1 MKSFNFF
8 MPSQIR
14 FGAGRINELSD
25 ISPGLGKSCL
35 MVSRPVKGSQKKTY
49 AKINDILDKV
59 GVSVVHFD
67 EIVPNPTTEGVE
79 NGIKKALEHQVDF
92 VLGVGGGSVM
102 DSAKLIAF
110 LYTNEAKVDWGQ
122 AIDQYS
128 NPFAITKK
136 PGSALPFVAVSTTS
150 GTGSQST
157 QAAVVTD
164 TANKNKVTI
173 FHAALFPSVSIVD
186 PELMLS
192 VPAHVTAATG
202 FDAFTHAFESY
213 LGNLTSPLTES
224 MSLQAI
230 KIVFDYLPKAI
241 ADPSD
246 IEARTQLA
254 WADTLAGMCLAN
266 GGAQLPH
273 PLGEIIGG
281 ICPRVAHG
289 ETLAIV
295 YPEFLK
301 YKEPL
306 AQDKFA
312 KVAAYISTSDDE
324 RPMSDHINELLE
336 KVKLS
341 EALERS
347 EITKEE
353 HQQITEHPLLNVLQP
368 DNSAQIKSI
377 MNNSLLV

>member
-8 MPSQIR
+8 MPTQIR
-14 FGAGRINELSD
+14 FGVGRISELKEVSEN
-25 ISPGLGKSCL
+25 LGKKCL
-35 MVSRPVKGSQKKTY
+35 LISRPLNGSQKKTY
-49 AKINDILDKV
+49 ERINGILNEA
-59 GVSVVHFD
+59 GVSVFNFD
-67 EIVPNPTTEGVE
+67 EIIPNPTTEGVE
-79 NGIKKALEHQVDF
+79 RGIEKAVEHQVDF
-92 VLGVGGGSVM
+92 ILGVGGGSVM

-110 LYTNEAKVDWGQ
+110 LYNAEAKINWDN
-122 AIDQYS
+122 AIEKYS
-128 NPFAITKK
+128 NPFAVGPSPKT
-136 PGSALPFVAVSTTS
+136 SLPFVAVSTTS

-157 QAAVVTD
+157 QAAVVSD
-164 TANKNKVTI
+164 TNNKNKVTI
-173 FHAALFPSVSIVD
+173 FHSGLFPYVSIVD
-186 PELMLS
+186 PELMLT

-230 KIVFDYLPKAI
+230 KIVFDYLPIAI
-241 ADPSD
+241 ENPAD

-254 WADTLAGMCLAN
+254 WADTLAGICLAN

-281 ICPRVAHG
+281 ICPRVPHG

-306 AQDKFA
+306 AQDKFDRVA
-312 KVAAYISTSDDE
+312 RYINSKDDDRSLGERIIGLMKKV
-324 RPMSDHINELLE
+324 R
-336 KVKLS
+336 LS
-341 EALERS
+341 EALQRANL
-347 EITKEE
+347 TKEE
-353 HQQITEHPLLNVLQP
+353 HKEIMNHPLLTLLMPENT
-368 DNSAQIKSI
+368 DQIKKI
-377 MNNSLLV
+377 MSNSLA

>member
-1 MKSFNFF
+1 

-14 FGAGRINELSD
+14 FGAGRITELNE
-25 ISPGLGKSCL
+25 ISKNLGKKCL
-35 MVSRPVKGSQKKTY
+35 MVSRPVNGSQKETY
-49 AKINDILDKV
+49 KRINTILAEA
-59 GVSVVHFD
+59 GVSVFHFD
-67 EIVPNPTTEGVE
+67 EIIPNPTTEGVE

-110 LYTNEAKVDWGQ
+110 LYTENGKVDWED
-122 AIDQYS
+122 AIEKYS
-128 NPFAITKK
+128 NPFAIGKS
-136 PGSALPFVAVSTTS
+136 PDSALPFVAVSTTS

-173 FHAALFPSVSIVD
+173 FHSGLFPSVSIVD

-241 ADPSD
+241 EISSD

-306 AQDKFA
+306 AQEKFA
-312 KVAAYISTSDDE
+312 RVARYINSKDDTRSLSE
-324 RPMSDHINELLE
+324 RIIALLDT
-336 KVKLS
+336 VKLS
-341 EALERS
+341 EALQRTNLTEDEYQ
-347 EITKEE
+347 EITN
-353 HQQITEHPLLNVLQP
+353 HPLLGLLQP
-368 DNSAQIKSI
+368 DNTDQIKS
-377 MNNSLLV
+377 MMSNSLT

>member
-14 FGAGRINELSD
+14 FGAGRINEIKDLS
-25 ISPGLGKSCL
+25 SGLGSKCL
-35 MVSRPVKGSQKKTY
+35 MVSRPVNGSQKRTY
-49 AKINDILDKV
+49 KKINAILKEA
-59 GVSVVHFD
+59 GVAVFHFD

-79 NGIKKALEHQVDF
+79 NGIKKAVEHQVHF
-92 VLGVGGGSVM
+92 ILGVGGGSVM

-110 LYTNEAKVDWGQ
+110 FYNKEAKLEWDD
-122 AIDQYS
+122 AIEKYS
-128 NPFAITKK
+128 NPFAVGKS
-136 PGSALPFVAVSTTS
+136 PSEALPFVAVSTTS

-164 TANKNKVTI
+164 TVNKNKVTI
-173 FHAALFPSVSIVD
+173 FHSGLFPSVSIID

-192 VPAHVTAATG
+192 VPAQVTAATG

-213 LGNLTSPLTES
+213 LGNMTSPLTET

-241 ADPSD
+241 ENPTD

-281 ICPRVAHG
+281 ICPRVPHG

-306 AQDKFA
+306 AQEKFDR
-312 KVAAYISTSDDE
+312 VARYINSENDRRSLSDRIID
-324 RPMSDHINELLE
+324 LLE
-336 KVKLS
+336 TVKLS
-341 EALERS
+341 EALQRTNLTEEEFE
-347 EITKEE
+347 EITN
-353 HQQITEHPLLNVLQP
+353 HPLLNLLQP
-368 DNSAQIKSI
+368 DNADQIKN
-377 MNNSLLV
+377 MMANSLA

>member
-1 MKSFNFF
+1 MKNFNFF
-8 MPSQIR
+8 MPTQIR
-14 FGAGRINELSD
+14 FGAGRINELKE
-25 ISPGLGKSCL
+25 ISKSLGQKCL
-35 MVSRPVKGSQKKTY
+35 IVSRPVDGSQKETY
-49 AKINDILDKV
+49 KRIDAILAEA

-67 EIVPNPTTEGVE
+67 EIIPNPTTEGVE
-79 NGIKKALEHQVDF
+79 NGIGKAVEHQVDF
-92 VLGVGGGSVM
+92 ILGVGGGSVM

-110 LYTNEAKVDWGQ
+110 LYTKNGTVDWDD
-122 AIDQYS
+122 AIEKYA
-128 NPFAITKK
+128 NPFAVGKS
-136 PGSALPFVAVSTTS
+136 PESALAFVAVSTTS

-173 FHAALFPSVSIVD
+173 FHSGLFPSVAIID
-186 PELMLS
+186 PELMLT

-230 KIVFDYLPKAI
+230 KIVFDFLPKAI
-241 ADPSD
+241 ENPSD

-306 AQDKFA
+306 AAEKFER
-312 KVAAYISTSDDE
+312 VASYINSDSDSRTLRE
-324 RPMSDHINELLE
+324 RIIDLLE
-336 KVKLS
+336 TVQLS
-341 EALERS
+341 EALQRVNLTES
-347 EITKEE
+347 EYDEITN
-353 HQQITEHPLLNVLQP
+353 HPLLRLLQP
-368 DNSAQIKSI
+368 DNAEKIKN
-377 MNNSLLV
+377 MMVNSLA

>member
-1 MKSFNFF
+1 

-14 FGAGRINELSD
+14 FGAGRISELKD
-25 ISPGLGKSCL
+25 ISSGLGNKCL
-35 MVSRPVKGSQKKTY
+35 MVSRPVNGSQKETY
-49 AKINDILDKV
+49 KRISAVLAEA

-67 EIVPNPTTEGVE
+67 EIIPNPTTEGVE

-110 LYTNEAKVDWGQ
+110 LYTENGNVDWED
-122 AIDQYS
+122 ALEKYS
-128 NPFAITKK
+128 NPFAVGKS
-136 PGSALPFVAVSTTS
+136 PNSALPFVAVSTTS

-173 FHAALFPSVSIVD
+173 FHSGLFPSVSIID

-192 VPAHVTAATG
+192 VPASVTAATG

-241 ADPSD
+241 ENPSD

-254 WADTLAGMCLAN
+254 WADTLAGICLAN

-306 AQDKFA
+306 AQEKFER
-312 KVAAYISTSDDE
+312 VARYINSENDNRSLQE
-324 RPMSDHINELLE
+324 RIIDLLE
-336 KVKLS
+336 TVQLS
-341 EALERS
+341 EALQRTNLTEDEYQ
-347 EITKEE
+347 EITD
-353 HQQITEHPLLNVLQP
+353 HPLLGLLQP
-368 DNSAQIKSI
+368 DNVDQIKS
-377 MNNSLLV
+377 MMANSLA

>member
-1 MKSFNFF
+1 

-14 FGAGRINELSD
+14 FGAGRISELNE
-25 ISPGLGKSCL
+25 ISKNLGKKCL
-35 MVSRPVKGSQKKTY
+35 MVSRPVNGSQKETY
-49 AKINDILDKV
+49 KRINTILAEA
-59 GVSVVHFD
+59 GVSVFHFD
-67 EIVPNPTTEGVE
+67 EIIPNPTTEGVE
-79 NGIKKALEHQVDF
+79 NGIKKALEHQVGF

-102 DSAKLIAF
+102 DSTKLIAF
-110 LYTNEAKVDWGQ
+110 LYTENGKVDWED
-122 AIDQYS
+122 AIEKYS
-128 NPFAITKK
+128 NPFAIGKS
-136 PGSALPFVAVSTTS
+136 PDSALPFVAVSTTS

-173 FHAALFPSVSIVD
+173 FHSGLFPSVSIID

-241 ADPSD
+241 ENSSD

-306 AQDKFA
+306 AQEKFA
-312 KVAAYISTSDDE
+312 RVARYINSKDDTRSLSE
-324 RPMSDHINELLE
+324 RIIALLE
-336 KVKLS
+336 TVKLS
-341 EALERS
+341 EALQRTNLTEDEYQ
-347 EITKEE
+347 EITN
-353 HQQITEHPLLNVLQP
+353 HPLLGLLQP
-368 DNSAQIKSI
+368 DNTNQIKS
-377 MNNSLLV
+377 MMSNSLT

>member
-25 ISPGLGKSCL
+25 ISPTLGKSCL
-35 MVSRPVKGSQKKTY
+35 MVSRPVNGSQKETY
-49 AKINDILDKV
+49 AKINGILNKV

-79 NGIKKALEHQVDF
+79 NGIKKAMEHQVDF

-110 LYTNEAKVDWGQ
+110 LYNNEAKIDWDQ
-122 AIDQYS
+122 AIDEYS
-128 NPFAITKK
+128 NPFAITEK
-136 PGSALPFVAVSTTS
+136 PSSALPFVAVTTTS

-281 ICPRVAHG
+281 ICPRVPHG

-306 AQDKFA
+306 AQEKFA
-312 KVAAYISTSDDE
+312 RVAQYINSENDSRSLRE
-324 RPMSDHINELLE
+324 RIIDLLE
-336 KVKLS
+336 TVKLS
-341 EALERS
+341 EALQRTNLTEDEYQ
-347 EITKEE
+347 EITN
-353 HQQITEHPLLNVLQP
+353 HPLLGLLQP
-368 DNSAQIKSI
+368 DNVDQIKN
-377 MNNSLLV
+377 MMANSLA

>member
-1 MKSFNFF
+1 

-14 FGAGRINELSD
+14 FGVGRINELKD
-25 ISPGLGKSCL
+25 ISLGLGKKCL
-35 MVSRPVKGSQKKTY
+35 LVSRPVNGSQKETY
-49 AKINDILDKV
+49 KRITTVLANA
-59 GVSVVHFD
+59 GVSIVNFD

-79 NGIKKALEHQVDF
+79 NGIKIALEHQVDF

-110 LYTNEAKVDWGQ
+110 LYNEGGHIDWAN
-122 AIDQYS
+122 AIEKYS
-128 NPFAITKK
+128 NPFAVGKS
-136 PGSALPFVAVSTTS
+136 PESALPFVAVSTTS

-164 TANKNKVTI
+164 MANKNKVTI
-173 FHAALFPSVSIVD
+173 FHSGLFPSVSIID

-213 LGNLTSPLTES
+213 LGSLTSPLTES
-224 MSLQAI
+224 MSLMAI
-230 KIVFDYLPKAI
+230 KIVFDYLPHAI
-241 ADPSD
+241 ENPAD
-246 IEARTQLA
+246 IESRTQLA

-281 ICPRVAHG
+281 ICPRVPHG

-306 AQDKFA
+306 AKEKFA
-312 KVAAYISTSDDE
+312 RVARYINSENDNRSLEE
-324 RPMSDHINELLE
+324 RILDLMET
-336 KVKLS
+336 VKLS
-341 EALERS
+341 AD
-347 EITKEE
+347 
-353 HQQITEHPLLNVLQP
+353 NV
-368 DNSAQIKSI
+368 DQIKN
-377 MNNSLLV
+377 MMANSLA

>member
-1 MKSFNFF
+1 

-14 FGAGRINELSD
+14 FGAGRITELNE
-25 ISPGLGKSCL
+25 ISKNLGKKCL
-35 MVSRPVKGSQKKTY
+35 MVSRPVNGSQKETY
-49 AKINDILDKV
+49 KRINTILAEA
-59 GVSVVHFD
+59 GVSVFHFD
-67 EIVPNPTTEGVE
+67 EIIPNPTTEGVE

-110 LYTNEAKVDWGQ
+110 LYTENGKVDWED
-122 AIDQYS
+122 AIEKYS
-128 NPFAITKK
+128 NPFAIGKS
-136 PGSALPFVAVSTTS
+136 PDSALPFVAVSTTS

-173 FHAALFPSVSIVD
+173 FHSGLFPSVSIVD

-241 ADPSD
+241 ENSSD

-306 AQDKFA
+306 AQEKFA
-312 KVAAYISTSDDE
+312 RVARYINSKDDTRSLSE
-324 RPMSDHINELLE
+324 RIIALLE
-336 KVKLS
+336 TVKLS
-341 EALERS
+341 EALQRTNLTEDEYQ
-347 EITKEE
+347 EITN
-353 HQQITEHPLLNVLQP
+353 HPLLGLLQP
-368 DNSAQIKSI
+368 DNTDQINSI
-377 MNNSLLV
+377 MSNSLT

>member
-1 MKSFNFF
+1 

-14 FGAGRINELSD
+14 FGAGRITELNEIAKD
-25 ISPGLGKSCL
+25 LGKKCL
-35 MVSRPVKGSQKKTY
+35 MVSRPVNGSQKETY
-49 AKINDILDKV
+49 KRINTILDEA
-59 GVSVVHFD
+59 GVSVFHFD
-67 EIVPNPTTEGVE
+67 EIIPNPTTEGVE

-110 LYTNEAKVDWGQ
+110 LYTENGNVDWDD
-122 AIDQYS
+122 AIEKYS
-128 NPFAITKK
+128 NPFAVGKS
-136 PGSALPFVAVSTTS
+136 PDAALPFVAVSTTS

-173 FHAALFPSVSIVD
+173 FHSGLFPSVSIID
-186 PELMLS
+186 SELMLS
-192 VPAHVTAATG
+192 VPASVTAATG

-241 ADPSD
+241 ENPSD

-306 AQDKFA
+306 AEEKFER
-312 KVAAYISTSDDE
+312 VAQFINSPSDSRSLRE
-324 RPMSDHINELLE
+324 RIIDLLE
-336 KVKLS
+336 TVKLS
-341 EALERS
+341 EALQRVNLTETEYQ
-347 EITKEE
+347 EITN
-353 HQQITEHPLLNVLQP
+353 HPLLGLLQP
-368 DNSAQIKSI
+368 DNADQIKS
-377 MNNSLLV
+377 MMSNSLA

>member
-1 MKSFNFF
+1 
-8 MPSQIR
+8 MPTQIR

-35 MVSRPVKGSQKKTY
+35 MVSRPINGSQKETY
-49 AKINDILDKV
+49 AKIKGILEKS

-67 EIVPNPTTEGVE
+67 GIVPNPTTEGVE
-79 NGIKKALEHQVDF
+79 NGIKKAVEHQVDF

-110 LYTNEAKVDWGQ
+110 FYNNEARVDWGQ
-122 AIDQYS
+122 AINEYS
-128 NPFAITKK
+128 NPFAMTEK
-136 PGSALPFVAVSTTS
+136 PSSALPFVAVSTTS

-164 TANKNKVTI
+164 TENKNKVTI
-173 FHAALFPSVSIVD
+173 FHAALFPLVSIVD

-241 ADPSD
+241 TDPSD

-281 ICPRVAHG
+281 ICPRVPHG

-301 YKEPL
+301 YKEPM
-306 AQDKFA
+306 AQEKFE
-312 KVAAYISTSDDE
+312 KVAQFINSENDSRTLRE
-324 RPMSDHINELLE
+324 RIMDLL
-336 KVKLS
+336 KTVKLS
-341 EALERS
+341 EALQRINLTEEEYK
-347 EITKEE
+347 EITN
-353 HQQITEHPLLNVLQP
+353 HPLLGLLQP
-368 DNSAQIKSI
+368 DNATQIKNI
-377 MNNSLLV
+377 MANSLA

>member
-1 MKSFNFF
+1 

-14 FGAGRINELSD
+14 FGAGRITELNE
-25 ISPGLGKSCL
+25 ISKTLGKRCL
-35 MVSRPVKGSQKKTY
+35 MVSRPVNGSQKETY
-49 AKINDILDKV
+49 KRINTILAEA
-59 GVSVVHFD
+59 GVSVFHFD
-67 EIVPNPTTEGVE
+67 EIIPNPTTEGVK
-79 NGIKKALEHQVDF
+79 NGIKRALEHQVDF

-110 LYTNEAKVDWGQ
+110 LYTKNAEIDWDD
-122 AIDQYS
+122 AIEKYS
-128 NPFAITKK
+128 NPFAVGKS
-136 PGSALPFVAVSTTS
+136 PDSALPFIAVSTTS

-173 FHAALFPSVSIVD
+173 FHSGLFPSVSIID

-192 VPAHVTAATG
+192 VPASVTAATG

-213 LGNLTSPLTES
+213 LGNLTSPLTET

-241 ADPSD
+241 ENPSD

-306 AQDKFA
+306 AQEKFERVA
-312 KVAAYISTSDDE
+312 KYINSENEGRSLRE
-324 RPMSDHINELLE
+324 RIIDLLE
-336 KVKLS
+336 TVKLS
-341 EALERS
+341 EALQRVNLTEAEYQ
-347 EITKEE
+347 EITS
-353 HQQITEHPLLNVLQP
+353 HPLLGLLQP
-368 DNSAQIKSI
+368 DNADQIKS
-377 MNNSLLV
+377 MMANSLA

>member
-1 MKSFNFF
+1 

-14 FGAGRINELSD
+14 FGAGRITELNE
-25 ISPGLGKSCL
+25 ISKNLGKKCL
-35 MVSRPVKGSQKKTY
+35 MVSRPVNGSQKETY
-49 AKINDILDKV
+49 KRINTILAEA
-59 GVSVVHFD
+59 GVSVFHFD
-67 EIVPNPTTEGVE
+67 EIIPNPTTEGVE

-110 LYTNEAKVDWGQ
+110 LYTENGKVDWED
-122 AIDQYS
+122 AIEKYS
-128 NPFAITKK
+128 NPFAIGKS
-136 PGSALPFVAVSTTS
+136 PDSALPFVAVSTTS

-173 FHAALFPSVSIVD
+173 FHSGLFPSVSIID

-241 ADPSD
+241 ENSSD

-306 AQDKFA
+306 AQEKFA
-312 KVAAYISTSDDE
+312 RVARYINSKDDTRSLSE
-324 RPMSDHINELLE
+324 RIIALLE
-336 KVKLS
+336 TVKLS
-341 EALERS
+341 EALQRTNLTEDEYQ
-347 EITKEE
+347 EITN
-353 HQQITEHPLLNVLQP
+353 HPLLGLLQP
-368 DNSAQIKSI
+368 DNTDQINSI
-377 MNNSLLV
+377 MSNSLT

>member
-1 MKSFNFF
+1 MNSFNFF

-14 FGAGRINELSD
+14 FGAGRITELNE
-25 ISPGLGKSCL
+25 ISKNLGKKCL
-35 MVSRPVKGSQKKTY
+35 MVSRPINGSQKETY
-49 AKINDILDKV
+49 KRINAILADA
-59 GVSVVHFD
+59 GVSVFHFD
-67 EIVPNPTTEGVE
+67 EIIPNPTTEGVE

-110 LYTNEAKVDWGQ
+110 LYTQSANVDWED
-122 AIDQYS
+122 AIEKYS
-128 NPFAITKK
+128 NPFAVGKS
-136 PGSALPFVAVSTTS
+136 PDSALPFVAVSTTS

-173 FHAALFPSVSIVD
+173 FHSGLFPSVSIID
-186 PELMLS
+186 PELMLT
-192 VPAHVTAATG
+192 VPAHVTASTG

-213 LGNLTSPLTES
+213 LGNLTSPLTER

-241 ADPSD
+241 EDPSD

-306 AQDKFA
+306 AEEKFER
-312 KVAAYISTSDDE
+312 VSRYINSENDSRSLRE
-324 RPMSDHINELLE
+324 RIIDLLE
-336 KVKLS
+336 TVKLS
-341 EALERS
+341 EALQRVNLTEDEYQ
-347 EITKEE
+347 EITN
-353 HQQITEHPLLNVLQP
+353 HPLLSLLQP
-368 DNSAQIKSI
+368 DNADQIKS
-377 MNNSLLV
+377 MMSNSLA

>member
-1 MKSFNFF
+1 

-14 FGAGRINELSD
+14 FGAGRIKELKD
-25 ISPGLGKSCL
+25 ISSGLGSTCL
-35 MVSRPVKGSQKKTY
+35 MVSRPVNGSQKETY
-49 AKINDILDKV
+49 RKINAILAEA
-59 GVSVVHFD
+59 GVSVFHFD
-67 EIVPNPTTEGVE
+67 EIIPNPTTEGVE
-79 NGIKKALEHQVDF
+79 NGIKKALAHQVDF

-110 LYTNEAKVDWGQ
+110 LYTEGGNVNWDD
-122 AIDQYS
+122 AIEKYS
-128 NPFAITKK
+128 NPFAVGKS
-136 PGSALPFVAVSTTS
+136 PDSALPFVAVSTTS

-173 FHAALFPSVSIVD
+173 FHSGLFPSVSIID
-186 PELMLS
+186 SELMLS

-241 ADPSD
+241 ENPSD

-306 AQDKFA
+306 AQEKFA
-312 KVAAYISTSDDE
+312 RVARYINAENDSRSLRE
-324 RPMSDHINELLE
+324 RIIELLE
-336 KVKLS
+336 TVKLS
-341 EALERS
+341 EALQRTNLTEAEYQ
-347 EITKEE
+347 EITN
-353 HQQITEHPLLNVLQP
+353 HPLLSLLQP
-368 DNSAQIKSI
+368 DNTDQIKNI
-377 MNNSLLV
+377 MSNSLA

>member
-1 MKSFNFF
+1 

-14 FGAGRINELSD
+14 FGAGRISELNE
-25 ISPGLGKSCL
+25 ISKNLGKKCL
-35 MVSRPVKGSQKKTY
+35 MVSRPVNGSQKETY
-49 AKINDILDKV
+49 KRINTILAEA
-59 GVSVVHFD
+59 GVSVFHFD
-67 EIVPNPTTEGVE
+67 EIIPNPTTEGVE

-110 LYTNEAKVDWGQ
+110 LYTENGNVDWED
-122 AIDQYS
+122 AIEKYS
-128 NPFAITKK
+128 NPFAIGKS
-136 PGSALPFVAVSTTS
+136 PDSALPFVAVSTTS

-173 FHAALFPSVSIVD
+173 FHSGLFPSVSIID

-241 ADPSD
+241 ENSSD

-306 AQDKFA
+306 AQEKFA
-312 KVAAYISTSDDE
+312 RVARYINSKDDTRSLSE
-324 RPMSDHINELLE
+324 RIIALLE
-336 KVKLS
+336 TVKLS
-341 EALERS
+341 EALQRTNLTEHEYQ
-347 EITKEE
+347 EITN
-353 HQQITEHPLLNVLQP
+353 HPLLGLLQP
-368 DNSAQIKSI
+368 DNTNQIKS
-377 MNNSLLV
+377 MMSNSLT

>member
-14 FGAGRINELSD
+14 FGAGRINEIKDLS
-25 ISPGLGKSCL
+25 SGLGSKCL
-35 MVSRPVKGSQKKTY
+35 MVSRPVNGSQKRTY
-49 AKINDILDKV
+49 KKINAILKEA
-59 GVSVVHFD
+59 GVAVFHFD

-79 NGIKKALEHQVDF
+79 NGIKKAVEHQVHF
-92 VLGVGGGSVM
+92 ILGVGGGSVM

-110 LYTNEAKVDWGQ
+110 FYNKEAKLEWDD
-122 AIDQYS
+122 AIEKYS
-128 NPFAITKK
+128 NPFAVGKS
-136 PGSALPFVAVSTTS
+136 PSEALPFVAVSTTS

-164 TANKNKVTI
+164 TVNKNKVTI
-173 FHAALFPSVSIVD
+173 FHSGLFPSVSIID

-192 VPAHVTAATG
+192 VPAQVTAATG

-213 LGNLTSPLTES
+213 LGNMTSPLTET

-241 ADPSD
+241 ENPTD

-281 ICPRVAHG
+281 ICPRVPHG

-306 AQDKFA
+306 AQEKFDR
-312 KVAAYISTSDDE
+312 VARYINSENDRRSLGDRIID
-324 RPMSDHINELLE
+324 LLE
-336 KVKLS
+336 TVKLS
-341 EALERS
+341 EALQRTNLTEEEFE
-347 EITKEE
+347 EITN
-353 HQQITEHPLLNVLQP
+353 HSLLNLLQP
-368 DNSAQIKSI
+368 DNADQIKN
-377 MNNSLLV
+377 MMANSLA

>member
-1 MKSFNFF
+1 

-14 FGAGRINELSD
+14 FGAGRISELNE
-25 ISPGLGKSCL
+25 ISKNLGKKCL
-35 MVSRPVKGSQKKTY
+35 MVSRPVNGSQKETY
-49 AKINDILDKV
+49 KRINTILAEA
-59 GVSVVHFD
+59 GVSVFHFD
-67 EIVPNPTTEGVE
+67 EIIPNPTTEGVE
-79 NGIKKALEHQVDF
+79 NGIKKALEHQVGF

-110 LYTNEAKVDWGQ
+110 LYTENGKVDWED
-122 AIDQYS
+122 AIEKYS
-128 NPFAITKK
+128 NPFAIGKS
-136 PGSALPFVAVSTTS
+136 PDSALPFVAVSTTS

-173 FHAALFPSVSIVD
+173 FHSGLFPSVSIID

-241 ADPSD
+241 ENSSD

-306 AQDKFA
+306 AQEKFA
-312 KVAAYISTSDDE
+312 RVARYINSKDDTRSLSE
-324 RPMSDHINELLE
+324 RIIALLE
-336 KVKLS
+336 TVKLS
-341 EALERS
+341 EALQRTNLTEDEYQ
-347 EITKEE
+347 EITN
-353 HQQITEHPLLNVLQP
+353 HPLLGLLQP
-368 DNSAQIKSI
+368 DNTNQIKS
-377 MNNSLLV
+377 MMSNSLT

>member
-1 MKSFNFF
+1 MNSFNFF

-14 FGAGRINELSD
+14 FGAGRIKELKD
-25 ISPGLGKSCL
+25 ISSGLGSTCL
-35 MVSRPVKGSQKKTY
+35 MVSRPVNGSQKETY
-49 AKINDILDKV
+49 RRINAILAEA
-59 GVSVVHFD
+59 GVSVFHFD
-67 EIVPNPTTEGVE
+67 EIIPNPTTEGVE
-79 NGIKKALEHQVDF
+79 NGIKKALAHQVDF

-110 LYTNEAKVDWGQ
+110 LYTEDGNVNWDD
-122 AIDQYS
+122 AIEKYS
-128 NPFAITKK
+128 NPFAVGKS
-136 PGSALPFVAVSTTS
+136 PDSALPFVAVSTTS

-173 FHAALFPSVSIVD
+173 FHSGLFPSVSIID
-186 PELMLS
+186 SELMLS

-241 ADPSD
+241 ENPSD

-306 AQDKFA
+306 AQEKFA
-312 KVAAYISTSDDE
+312 RVARYINAENDSRSLRE
-324 RPMSDHINELLE
+324 RIIDLLE
-336 KVKLS
+336 TVKLS
-341 EALERS
+341 EALQRTNLTEAEYQ
-347 EITKEE
+347 EITN
-353 HQQITEHPLLNVLQP
+353 HPLLSLLQP
-368 DNSAQIKSI
+368 DNADQIKNI
-377 MNNSLLV
+377 MSNSLA

>member
-1 MKSFNFF
+1 

-14 FGAGRINELSD
+14 FGTGRIKELAA
-25 ISPGLGKSCL
+25 ISSGFGSKCL
-35 MVSRPVKGSQKKTY
+35 MVSRPINGSQKETY
-49 AKINDILDKV
+49 KKINAILAQA
-59 GVSVVHFD
+59 GVTIFHFD

-110 LYTNEAKVDWGQ
+110 LYTENGNVDWAD
-122 AIDQYS
+122 AIEKYS
-128 NPFAITKK
+128 NPFAIGKS
-136 PGSALPFVAVSTTS
+136 PDSALPFVAVSTTS

-173 FHAALFPSVSIVD
+173 FHSGLFPSVSIID

-241 ADPSD
+241 ENPSD

-281 ICPRVAHG
+281 ICPRVPHG

-306 AQDKFA
+306 AQEKFERVAKYINSENDKR
-312 KVAAYISTSDDE
+312 SLPE
-324 RPMSDHINELLE
+324 RIIDLLE
-336 KVKLS
+336 TVKLS
-341 EALERS
+341 EALQRTNLTEDEYR
-347 EITKEE
+347 EITN
-353 HQQITEHPLLNVLQP
+353 HPLLSLLQP
-368 DNSAQIKSI
+368 DNADQIKN
-377 MNNSLLV
+377 MMANSLA

>member
-1 MKSFNFF
+1 
-8 MPSQIR
+8 
-14 FGAGRINELSD
+14 
-25 ISPGLGKSCL
+25 
-35 MVSRPVKGSQKKTY
+35 MVSRPVNGSQKETY
-49 AKINDILDKV
+49 KRINAILAEA
-59 GVSVVHFD
+59 GVSVFHFD
-67 EIVPNPTTEGVE
+67 EIIPNPTTEGVE

-110 LYTNEAKVDWGQ
+110 LYTENGKVDWED
-122 AIDQYS
+122 AIEKYS
-128 NPFAITKK
+128 NPFAIGKS
-136 PGSALPFVAVSTTS
+136 PDSALPFVAVSTTS

-173 FHAALFPSVSIVD
+173 FHSGLFPSVSIID

-241 ADPSD
+241 ENSSD

-306 AQDKFA
+306 AQEKFA
-312 KVAAYISTSDDE
+312 RVARYINSKDDTRSLSE
-324 RPMSDHINELLE
+324 RIIALLE
-336 KVKLS
+336 TVKLS
-341 EALERS
+341 EALQRTNLTEDEYQ
-347 EITKEE
+347 EITN
-353 HQQITEHPLLNVLQP
+353 HPLLGLLQP
-368 DNSAQIKSI
+368 DNTDQIKRMMS
-377 MNNSLLV
+377 NSLT